1 MEMVAAPISAQPNR
15 VERVSAFGVATIV
28 AAIHVAILASRV
40 HGRHHHRPISG
51 LSWEAPRLSQ
61 TTAAT
66 AEEPPSNPRQS
77 FSAGEL
83 ALTIGMAVVAL
94 TLWLHVMRISGARTY

>member
-1 MEMVAAPISAQPNR
+1 MEMALSPVSTPSNR
-15 VERVSAFGVATIV
+15 VERVSAFGLATII

-40 HGRHHHRPISG
+40 QGRHHFRPISG
-51 LSWEAPRLSQ
+51 MNWEVPRLTQS
-61 TTAAT
+61 TTT
-66 AEEPPSNPRQS
+66 SAEEPPSNPRQS
-77 FSAGEL
+77 FAAGEL